1 MDAGL
6 SPIQQGSTFSSN
18 DSTSRIGLVVDGAQ
32 HQATFI
38 GMGGR

>member
-6 SPIQQGSTFSSN
+6 RPIHQGSPFSSN
-18 DSTSRIGLVVDGAQ
+18 DSTSLIGLVVDGAQ
-32 HQATFI
+32 RHATFI